1 MKLNDVSLPYPV
13 LGINDDIYP
22 LLESDAIIMPDP
34 EVDERFFNFSIRL
47 NQYNSDITN
56 LIQNGQAEY
65 MCEIHCQRTM
75 LRKCI
80 TSPDQDLSVTLDR
93 KSLSGKVEFNCYIIV
108 KDYIADYR
116 NSECNPDYKG
126 YGFDLEPGD
135 ILAVFPQRYYNVDI
149 KYDKLYAAGS
159 FMQMVESPNDKPVPW
174 VKLDDDK
181 IQIMLPKD
189 MYRQYDENIGR
200 DNHFIEMIHSSI
212 IMNALVYALHH
223 INDSRYSD
231 NLWVDAIKHRVNAN
245 GEFKDIG
252 INDVEDIQDHETIDA
267 LAQRIMGNPYNRMFN
282 HMTQMLQGGAEED

>member
-116 NSECNPDYKG
+116 NSECNPDYEG

-149 KYDKLYAAGS
+149 KYDKRWVCNS
-159 FMQMVESPNDKPVPW
+159 FTKNCFCIWLECC
-174 VKLDDDK
+174 
-181 IQIMLPKD
+181 
-189 MYRQYDENIGR
+189 
-200 DNHFIEMIHSSI
+200 F
-212 IMNALVYALHH
+212 
-223 INDSRYSD
+223 
-231 NLWVDAIKHRVNAN
+231 
-245 GEFKDIG
+245 
-252 INDVEDIQDHETIDA
+252 
-267 LAQRIMGNPYNRMFN
+267 
-282 HMTQMLQGGAEED
+282 